1 MEQKPEQNPKT
12 EESNSLEAGTS
23 AVISD
28 ASNPSN
34 EPQNTQESAPAEGQ
48 AKPKLNPKQKFV
60 RFIKHVNIYF
70 LLLILLIL
78 LAGIIAFVSY
88 KKTQDAA
95 VKVNLGTEPLSQ
107 EALNQLKQADVRV
120 GEPKQTLSVE
130 ANAIFAGSVLIKNDL
145 EVAGKLKIGG
155 PIDIS
160 DVAVSGASNFDQLQV
175 NSIDVANNASI
186 QGQLTVQK
194 SLNVAGSLSVAGL
207 LSAAQLNISN
217 LQVSG
222 TLSISGHIDAGGGT
236 PGKISGGALGS
247 GGTSSVSGSDTA
259 GTVSINTGSGPGAG
273 CFATIIF
280 TKQYNGTPHVVVTP
294 VGSPAGSL
302 NYYINRS
309 SANFSICTTNTP
321 PSGKS
326 FAFDYIVID

>member
-1 MEQKPEQNPKT
+1 VEQQTQSQNPKND
-12 EESNSLEAGTS
+12 ESNSLEAGAS

-28 ASNPSN
+28 AADPNNQTTIVS
-34 EPQNTQESAPAEGQ
+34 E
-48 AKPKLNPKQKFV
+48 AKKDDTPKAKLSPKNRAKNF
-60 RFIKHVNIYF
+60 FKHLNIYF
-70 LLLILLIL
+70 LLLILLL
-78 LAGIIAFVSY
+78 LVAGVIAFVSF
-88 KKTQDAA
+88 KKTQESA

-107 EALNQLKQADVRV
+107 EALNQLKQSDVRV
-120 GEPKQTLSVE
+120 GEPKQTLTVE
-130 ANAIFAGSVLIKNDL
+130 ANAIFTGKVFIKDDL

-160 DVAVSGASNFDQLQV
+160 DVAVTGSSNFDQLEV
-175 NSIDVANNASI
+175 NSIGVANNATI

-194 SLNVAGSLSVAGL
+194 SLNVAGSLSVGGL

-247 GGTSSVSGSDTA
+247 GGTSSISGSDTA
-259 GTVSINTGSGPGAG
+259 GTVSINTGSGAGAG
-273 CFATIIF
+273 CFATVVF
-280 TKQYNGTPHVVVTP
+280 TKAFSGTPHVVITP

-321 PSGKS
+321 PSGKN